1 METNNPFKRLLMVG
15 TPFIFALTAMIPA
28 GFVKGYYPERTF
40 FIPIFIIAFWAFL
53 IAAQLGSK
61 KVNSGSV
68 STEDLLPKNPRTFKA
83 FSFILIIVIGGYAVF
98 FLSSFQ
104 KQMGLFANEW
114 DAREQLVLQAAESG
128 KTVVYVDP
136 FKYTFGTDLTESYN
150 KWLYDGMKDYYK
162 IRFVLNR
169 QR

>member
-1 METNNPFKRLLMVG
+1 
-15 TPFIFALTAMIPA
+15 
-28 GFVKGYYPERTF
+28 
-40 FIPIFIIAFWAFL
+40 
-53 IAAQLGSK
+53 
-61 KVNSGSV
+61 
-68 STEDLLPKNPRTFKA
+68 
-83 FSFILIIVIGGYAVF
+83 
-98 FLSSFQ
+98 
-104 KQMGLFANEW
+104 MGLFANEW

-136 FKYTFGTDLTESYN
+136 FIYTFGTELTESYN